1 MSSLSTRLKTWAHS
15 HAPTRERLEQNRLL
29 RPLARRPEL
38 WRFTRRSV
46 PRGVA
51 IGLMVAIFFVIPG
64 LHIILAAL
72 LCVPLRANIPL
83 AVGSTLISNPA
94 TIPLFVAAAF
104 WIGNHLG
111 FHADLATFH
120 AMRHH
125 GAEMVEWK
133 HWLLSDAAPALL
145 IGLGVIAI
153 VTGAIGYVI
162 TAALWRARVARR
174 WHSRVRHPAASPL
187 P

>member
-1 MSSLSTRLKTWAHS
+1 MSSLSTRLKTWAHQ
-15 HAPTRERLEQNRLL
+15 HAPTRERLERNRLL

-51 IGLMVAIFFVIPG
+51 IGLVVAIFFVIPG

-72 LCVPLRANIPL
+72 LCLPLRANVPL
-83 AVGSTLISNPA
+83 AAGTTLISNPA
-94 TIPLFVAAAF
+94 TIPLFVAAAL

-120 AMRHH
+120 AMRHS
-125 GAEMVEWK
+125 GAELVEWR

-145 IGLGVIAI
+145 IGLAVLAI
-153 VTGAIGYVI
+153 TAGLIGYFV
-162 TAALWRARVARR
+162 TAALWRVRVARR
-174 WHSRVRHPAASPL
+174 RQARSRRSAGTVG
-187 P
+187 

>member
-1 MSSLSTRLKTWAHS
+1 MTSFSIRLKTWAQQHV
-15 HAPTRERLEQNRLL
+15 PTRDRLEHNRVL

-51 IGLMVAIFFVIPG
+51 IGLVVAIFFVIPG

-72 LCVPLRANIPL
+72 LCVPLRANVPL
-83 AVGSTLISNPA
+83 AAGTTLVSNPA
-94 TIPLFVAAAF
+94 TIPLFVAAAL

-120 AMRHH
+120 ALRHS
-125 GAEMVEWK
+125 GAELVVWK
-133 HWLLSDAAPALL
+133 RWLLSDAAPSLL
-145 IGLGVIAI
+145 IGLAVLALSAGV
-153 VTGAIGYVI
+153 VGYVVS
-162 TAALWRARVARR
+162 AALWRMRIARR
-174 WHSRVRHPAASPL
+174 RQARLRRAGEMVR
-187 P
+187 